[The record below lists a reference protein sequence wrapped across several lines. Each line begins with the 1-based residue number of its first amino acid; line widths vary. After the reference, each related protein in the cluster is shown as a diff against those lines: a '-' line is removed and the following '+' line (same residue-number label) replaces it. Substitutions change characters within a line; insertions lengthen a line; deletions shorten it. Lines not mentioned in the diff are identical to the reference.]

1 MSICENHVSS
11 PLSQT
16 PVPQAFPAQVA
27 QEPTSRGAEPTETS
41 PGKLALAGHRKRT
54 APIVLVADD
63 EAIARRM
70 LRQML
75 ESAGYRVLEAEGGRQ
90 AVSQMSEKISVAI
103 VNLFLP
109 DMSGLKCLAQIR
121 KHFCDTQVI
130 VVSGNGKTRDAVAA
144 MTQGAFEYLTK
155 PWDPNELV
163 IRVSRAVRAFRLA
176 RENRALKQA
185 VSCPLTSREL
195 LGSSARMHTVRA
207 QIEKLA
213 QLDSTVLITGAGGT
227 GKIIAAQS
235 IHRKGPRASEPFVS
249 VNCSALPRELIEADL
264 FGHVQGSFAG
274 AGNDRPGRAEIAD
287 GGTLLLDEI
296 GDLPMELQPKLLS
309 FLRERTVRRVGSN
322 DVSAVNVRVIGATKR
337 DLAEM
342 CRQGRFREDLYFR
355 INVLSLHIPAL
366 REHFTDIP
374 ELANEILHRIARR
387 RGCPKPNLS
396 DAAMR
401 ALQQYSWPGNTGE
414 MENVLQQAS
423 ASYQGTTIERKDLI
437 LERIHSAA
445 APADGS
451 ENMGLAGLTLAQ
463 IERRAVIET
472 LRACGGNRVRTA
484 RQLGVSE
491 KTIYNKI
498 KQYKLAGR
506 I

>member
-11 PLSQT
+11 PLAQA
-16 PVPQAFPAQVA
+16 PVPQTFPAQVP
-27 QEPTSRGAEPTETS
+27 QEPGSRGAEPDETS
-41 PGKLALAGHRKRT
+41 PNKLPSAGRRKPT
-54 APIVLVADD
+54 APIVLVAHG
-63 EAIARRM
+63 EAITRRM

-75 ESAGYRVLEAEGGRQ
+75 ESGGYRVLEAEGGRE
-90 AVSQMSEKISVAI
+90 AVTRISEKVSVAI
-103 VNLFLP
+103 VDLFLP
-109 DMSGLKCLAQIR
+109 DMSGLKCLAHIR
-121 KHFCDTQVI
+121 NHFCDTQVI
-130 VVSGNGKTRDAVAA
+130 VISGDGKSRDGVAA
-144 MTQGAFEYLTK
+144 MTHGAFAYLTK

-163 IRVSRAVRAFRLA
+163 IRVRQAVRAFMLA

-185 VSCPLTSREL
+185 VTCPLTSREL
-195 LGSSARMHTVRA
+195 LGSSPQMHTVRA

-227 GKIIAAQS
+227 GKMIAAQS
-235 IHRKGPRASEPFVS
+235 IHRKGPRATEPFVS
-249 VNCSALPRELIEADL
+249 VNCGASPRELIEAEL
-264 FGHVQGSFAG
+264 FGHAQSSFAG
-274 AGNDRPGRAEIAD
+274 ATNDRPGRAEIAD
-287 GGTLLLDEI
+287 GGTLLLDEV
-296 GDLPMELQPKLLS
+296 GDLPIELQPRLLS
-309 FLRERTVRRVGSN
+309 FLRERTVQRVGSN
-322 DVSAVNVRVIGATKR
+322 DVSAVNVRVIGTTRR

-355 INVLSLHIPAL
+355 INVLPLHIPAL

-374 ELANEILHRIARR
+374 ELANEILHQIARR
-387 RGCPKPNLS
+387 RGCPKPTLS

-401 ALQQYSWPGNTGE
+401 ALQQYSWPGNTRE
-414 MENVLQQAS
+414 MENALERAS
-423 ASYQGTTIERKDLI
+423 ASCRGATIERKDLI
-437 LERIHSAA
+437 LERIHSDA

-451 ENMGLAGLTLAQ
+451 ENLGLAGMTLAE

-498 KQYKLAGR
+498 KQYKLTGR